1 VHCPAEVVSSHAS
14 FERLREGLVVVSAL
28 GYPQHHKANGHRQ
41 CWEKNVKRYFEFVD
55 DASSKF
61 WETWVE
67 DTTLSVRFGK
77 IGTNGQTTVKEFPDT
92 GAAEQARDKAIAEK
106 TRKGYVEVT
115 PNTTTT
121 TNPEKDWD
129 DFFVDSETGLVIE
142 LDDHEG
148 ELIIDSETGLV
159 TEVSIEDE
167 SSRE

>member
-1 VHCPAEVVSSHAS
+1 
-14 FERLREGLVVVSAL
+14 
-28 GYPQHHKANGHRQ
+28 
-41 CWEKNVKRYFEFVD
+41 
-55 DASSKF
+55 
-61 WETWVE
+61 
-67 DTTLSVRFGK
+67 VRFGK